1 MEAYYNAIAQ
11 QDAELAARAQQA
23 GMEQTKF
30 GAGLF
35 DVGAGLIGRGY
46 SGQVGALAPYEAY
59 LGGAK
64 GLEALGQQ
72 PLELGINVGAKGM
85 SPSASNALL
94 TGGLESAR
102 AMAAANAYNPFAS
115 FLVGASQNPDVRRGI
130 EAYRQPYINAT
141 EAIRQYGSEN
151 VYGYGGG
158 GRVPTINNRIFEL

>member
-1 MEAYYNAIAQ
+1 
-11 QDAELAARAQQA
+11 L
-23 GMEQTKF
+23 
-30 GAGLF
+30 
-35 DVGAGLIGRGY
+35 
-46 SGQVGALAPYEAY
+46 
-59 LGGAK
+59 
-64 GLEALGQQ
+64 ALGQ
-72 PLELGINVGAKGM
+72 EIGAQGRNRG
-85 SPSASNALL
+85 SAQALL

-158 GRVPTINNRIFEL
+158 GRVPTISNRIFEL